1 MKIGL
6 TGPLRLRRGAR
17 TGCWQWTMAWT
28 NRPGTE
34 EALRSMAEQANNL
47 TFEDGKLIAHGEI
60 KDGKLVIEYPEKQ
73 EKTDG

>member
-1 MKIGL
+1 
-6 TGPLRLRRGAR
+6 
-17 TGCWQWTMAWT
+17 MAWT